1 MGAIVEDRDHIR
13 TTREEDRVFEAT
25 VLQQVL
31 ALHPTPLTLD
41 ELVDEIAGK
50 GCDFAQRDAIE
61 RAVRDL
67 AGCGLLH
74 RSEAL
79 VLPSR
84 AALRFDGAA
93 RRVVQ

>member
-1 MGAIVEDRDHIR
+1 MGTTVEGSQHIR
-13 TTREEDRVFEAT
+13 TTSEEDRGFETA

-31 ALHPTPLTLD
+31 AIHPNPVTVA

-50 GCDFAQRDAIE
+50 GCSFAQRDGVE
-61 RAVRDL
+61 RAVYAL

-74 RSEAL
+74 RNEAL

-84 AALRFDGAA
+84 AALRFDELLSE
-93 RRVVQ
+93 

>member
-1 MGAIVEDRDHIR
+1 MRAIVEGRDHIR
-13 TTREEDRVFEAT
+13 TTGEEDRVFEVA

-31 ALHPTPLTLD
+31 AIHPNPVTLA

-61 RAVRDL
+61 RAVHAL

-84 AALRFDGAA
+84 AALRFDELLGD
-93 RRVVQ
+93 

>member
-13 TTREEDRVFEAT
+13 TTREEDRVFEAA

-31 ALHPTPLTLD
+31 AIHPNPVTLA

-50 GCDFAQRDAIE
+50 GCDFVQRDAVE
-61 RAVRDL
+61 RAVREL

-84 AALRFDGAA
+84 AALRFEELLGE
-93 RRVVQ
+93 

>member
-1 MGAIVEDRDHIR
+1 MGAIVEGRGHIR
-13 TTREEDRVFEAT
+13 TTDEEDKVFEAA

-31 ALHPTPLTLD
+31 AIHPSPVTLS

-61 RAVRDL
+61 RATHQL

-74 RSEAL
+74 HNEAL

-84 AALRFDGAA
+84 AAIRFDELLGE
-93 RRVVQ
+93 

>member
-1 MGAIVEDRDHIR
+1 MGATVGGREHIH
-13 TTREEDRVFEAT
+13 TTREEDRVFEVA

-31 ALHPTPLTLD
+31 AIHPSPLTLT
-41 ELVDEIAGK
+41 ELIDEIAGK
-50 GCDFAQRDAIE
+50 GCAFDQRDAIE
-61 RAVRDL
+61 RAVHAL

-84 AALRFDGAA
+84 AALRCDELLGE
-93 RRVVQ
+93 

>member
-1 MGAIVEDRDHIR
+1 MGAILEGTEHIR
-13 TTREEDRVFEAT
+13 TTREEDRVFEAA

-31 ALHPTPLTLD
+31 AIHPNPVTPA

-50 GCDFAQRDAIE
+50 GCDFDQRDGVE
-61 RAVRDL
+61 RAVQAL

-84 AALRFDGAA
+84 AALRFDELLGD
-93 RRVVQ
+93 

>member
-1 MGAIVEDRDHIR
+1 MGATVGGREHIH
-13 TTREEDRVFEAT
+13 TTREEDRAFEAA
-25 VLQQVL
+25 VLQEIL
-31 ALHPTPLTLD
+31 AIHPSPVTLT

-50 GCDFAQRDAIE
+50 GCDFDQRDAIE
-61 RAVRDL
+61 RAVHAL

-84 AALRFDGAA
+84 AALRFDELLGE
-93 RRVVQ
+93 

>member
-1 MGAIVEDRDHIR
+1 MGAIVEKSSHIR
-13 TTREEDRVFEAT
+13 TTREEDRVFEAA
-25 VLQQVL
+25 VLQQLL
-31 ALHPTPLTLD
+31 AIHPSPVTLV

-50 GCDFAQRDAIE
+50 GCDFAQRDAVE
-61 RAVRDL
+61 RAVHAL

-84 AALRFDGAA
+84 AALRFDELLG
-93 RRVVQ
+93 

>member
-1 MGAIVEDRDHIR
+1 MEAIVGDRDHIR
-13 TTREEDRVFEAT
+13 TTRKEDRGFEAA

-31 ALHPTPLTLD
+31 AIHPSPITVA
-41 ELVDEIAGK
+41 ELVNEIAGK
-50 GCDFAQRDAIE
+50 GCDFAQRDAVQ

-74 RSEAL
+74 LSAAL

-84 AALRFDGAA
+84 AALRFDELLGE
-93 RRVVQ
+93 

>member
-1 MGAIVEDRDHIR
+1 MGAIVEGRDHIH
-13 TTREEDRVFEAT
+13 TTREEDRVFEAA
-25 VLQQVL
+25 VLQQAV
-31 ALHPTPLTLD
+31 AIHPNPLTLS
-41 ELVDEIAGK
+41 ELIDEIAGK

-61 RAVRDL
+61 RAVHAL

-84 AALRFDGAA
+84 AALRFDELLGE
-93 RRVVQ
+93 

>member
-1 MGAIVEDRDHIR
+1 MRATVEERDHIR
-13 TTREEDRVFEAT
+13 TTREEDRGFEAA

-31 ALHPTPLTLD
+31 AIHPSPVTLV

-61 RAVRDL
+61 RAVHAL

-84 AALRFDGAA
+84 AALRFDELLG
-93 RRVVQ
+93 

>member
-1 MGAIVEDRDHIR
+1 MGTLVEGSNHIR
-13 TTREEDRVFEAT
+13 TAREEDRVFEAA

-31 ALHPTPLTLD
+31 AIHPHPVTLV

-61 RAVRDL
+61 RAVHDL

-84 AALRFDGAA
+84 AALRFDELLG
-93 RRVVQ
+93 

>member
-1 MGAIVEDRDHIR
+1 MGATVGGRDHIY
-13 TTREEDRVFEAT
+13 TTREEDRVFELA

-31 ALHPTPLTLD
+31 AIHPNPVTLT

-61 RAVRDL
+61 RAVHAL

-84 AALRFDGAA
+84 AALRFDELLGE
-93 RRVVQ
+93 

>member
-1 MGAIVEDRDHIR
+1 MGSIVKGLGQIR
-13 TTREEDRVFEAT
+13 TPREEDRTFETA

-31 ALHPTPLTLD
+31 AIHPNPVTLA

-61 RAVRDL
+61 RAVHSL

-74 RSEAL
+74 RNEAL

-84 AALRFDGAA
+84 AALRFDELLGE
-93 RRVVQ
+93 

>member
-1 MGAIVEDRDHIR
+1 MGPIVEGRDHIR
-13 TTREEDRVFEAT
+13 TTREEDRVFEAA

-31 ALHPTPLTLD
+31 ALHPAPVTLA
-41 ELVDEIAGK
+41 ELVGEIAGED
-50 GCDFAQRDAIE
+50 DFAQRDAVE

-84 AALRFDGAA
+84 AAIRFDELLGE
-93 RRVVQ
+93 

>member
-1 MGAIVEDRDHIR
+1 MGPIVEKGDRIH
-13 TTREEDRVFEAT
+13 TTREEDEVFEAA

-31 ALHPTPLTLD
+31 ALHPTPATLA
-41 ELVDEIAGK
+41 ELVDEIAGE
-50 GCDFAQRDAIE
+50 GDDFGQRDAVE

-84 AALRFDGAA
+84 AAVRFDELLGE
-93 RRVVQ
+93 